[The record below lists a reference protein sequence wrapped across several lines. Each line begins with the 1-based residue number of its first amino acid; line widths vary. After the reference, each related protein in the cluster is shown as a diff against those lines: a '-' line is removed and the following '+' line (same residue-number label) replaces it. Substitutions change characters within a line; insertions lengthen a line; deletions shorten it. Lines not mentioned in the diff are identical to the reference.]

1 MINKQPQITF
11 VFNRR
16 KNASLTVKS
25 AVEMRITYDYKQK
38 YIATGIMLY
47 INQWKKG
54 KILNCPDILQIS
66 STLDKMLTDVRQILL
81 DMTNEGNIDIFSI
94 PARLKIQRKNINFL
108 DYCQQRFDIR
118 KYGKASRSIDR
129 YNLFLKVFKEW
140 GGIKRFKDVNEL
152 NLIAFDNYLASK
164 GMCLYTKWHNYH
176 RHLNS
181 VILDA
186 INEGHMTKNPYKNIC
201 IDKGRDIKSLEKCLT
216 PEEFHK
222 IKISKMPTES
232 LEKVR
237 DVFIFQTYTCLSY
250 SDLRYFNIKSVQEI
264 KDMKVYTGHRLKTD
278 KPFTIPILS
287 PAWDILMKYN
297 GRLPI
302 ISNVKYNEY
311 LKVVA
316 QSSGID
322 KPLSTHW
329 ARHTGATLL
338 LNEGVPM
345 QIVSRICGHSSTRIT
360 EQVYAKL
367 LDETVVEAIKNLPPS
382 QAGGKTKT
390 ENSNR

>member
-1 MINKQPQITF
+1 MINKQPQVTF
-11 VFNRR
+11 IFNRR

-54 KILNCPDILQIS
+54 KIVNCPDIIQIS
-66 STLDKMLTDVRQILL
+66 STLDKMLTDVRQIIL
-81 DMTNEGNIDIFSI
+81 DMMDEGNIDIFSI
-94 PARLKIQRKNINFL
+94 PRRLSQKRKNINFL
-108 DYCQQRFDIR
+108 DYCHQRFDIR

-129 YNLFLKVFKEW
+129 YNLFLKVLKEW
-140 GGIKRFKDVNEL
+140 GGIRSFKDVNEL
-152 NLIAFDNYLASK
+152 NLIVFDNYLANK
-164 GMCLYTKWHNYH
+164 GICLYTKWHNYH

-186 INEGHMTKNPYKNIC
+186 INEGYMNKNPYKNIC

-222 IKISKMPTES
+222 LKTAKMPTGS

-237 DVFIFQTYTCLSY
+237 DVFVFQTYTCMSY
-250 SDLRYFNIKSVQEI
+250 SDLSEFDSKRIQKVKGMSVY
-264 KDMKVYTGHRLKTD
+264 VSSRVKTN
-278 KPFTIPILS
+278 KPFTIPLLS
-287 PAWDILMKYN
+287 QALDILHKYN
-297 GRLPI
+297 GELPI
-302 ISNVKYNEY
+302 ISNAKYNVY

-338 LNEGVPM
+338 LNEGIPM
-345 QIVSRICGHSSTRIT
+345 QIVSKICGHSSTKIT

-367 LDETVVEAIKNLPPS
+367 LDETVVDAISELDI
-382 QAGGKTKT
+382 
-390 ENSNR
+390 

>member
-1 MINKQPQITF
+1 
-11 VFNRR
+11 
-16 KNASLTVKS
+16 
-25 AVEMRITYDYKQK
+25 MRITYDYKQK

-54 KILNCPDILQIS
+54 KIVNCPDIIQIS
-66 STLDKMLTDVRQILL
+66 STLDKMLTDVRQIIL
-81 DMTNEGNIDIFSI
+81 DMMDEGNIDIFSI
-94 PARLKIQRKNINFL
+94 PRRLSQKKKNINFL
-108 DYCQQRFDIR
+108 DYCHQRFDIR

-129 YNLFLKVFKEW
+129 YNLFLRVLKEW
-140 GGIKRFKDVNEL
+140 GGIRSFKDVNEL

-164 GMCLYTKWHNYH
+164 GICLYTKWHNYH

-186 INEGHMTKNPYKNIC
+186 INEGYMNKNPYKNIC

-222 IKISKMPTES
+222 LKIAKMPTES

-237 DVFIFQTYTCLSY
+237 DVFVFQTYTCMSY
-250 SDLRYFNIKSVQEI
+250 SDLREFDSKRIQEVKGMSVY
-264 KDMKVYTGHRLKTD
+264 VSSRVKTN
-278 KPFTIPILS
+278 KPFTIPLLS
-287 PAWDILMKYN
+287 QALDILHKYN
-297 GRLPI
+297 GELPI
-302 ISNVKYNEY
+302 ISNAKYNVY

-338 LNEGVPM
+338 LNEGIPM
-345 QIVSRICGHSSTRIT
+345 QIVSKICGHSSTKIT

-367 LDETVVEAIKNLPPS
+367 LDETVVDAIQDLDI
-382 QAGGKTKT
+382 
-390 ENSNR
+390 

>member
-1 MINKQPQITF
+1 MINKQPQVTF
-11 VFNRR
+11 IFNRR

-25 AVEMRITYDYKQK
+25 AVEMRITYNYNQK

-54 KILNCPDILQIS
+54 KIVNCPDIIQIS
-66 STLDKMLTDVRQILL
+66 STLDKMLTDVRQIIL
-81 DMTNEGNIDIFSI
+81 DMMDEGNIDIFSI
-94 PARLKIQRKNINFL
+94 PRRLSQKRRNINFL
-108 DYCQQRFDIR
+108 DYCHQRFDIR

-129 YNLFLKVFKEW
+129 YNLFLRVLKEW
-140 GGIKRFKDVNEL
+140 GGIRSFKDVNEL
-152 NLIAFDNYLASK
+152 NLIAFDNYLANK
-164 GMCLYTKWHNYH
+164 GMCLYTKWHSYH

-186 INEGHMTKNPYKNIC
+186 INEGYMNKNPYKNIC

-216 PEEFHK
+216 PEEFHRLK
-222 IKISKMPTES
+222 IAKMPTES

-237 DVFIFQTYTCLSY
+237 DVFIFQTYTCMSY
-250 SDLRYFNIKSVQEI
+250 SDLREFDSKRIQEI
-264 KDMKVYTGHRLKTD
+264 KGMSVYVSSRVKTN
-278 KPFTIPILS
+278 KPFTIPLLS
-287 PAWDILMKYN
+287 QALDILHKYN
-297 GRLPI
+297 GELPI
-302 ISNVKYNEY
+302 ISNAKYNVY

-338 LNEGVPM
+338 LNEGIPM
-345 QIVSRICGHSSTRIT
+345 QVVSKICGHSSTKIT

-367 LDETVVEAIKNLPPS
+367 LDETVVDAIQDLNI
-382 QAGGKTKT
+382 
-390 ENSNR
+390 